1 MKYKYFIEIQIFK
14 LYQFKKK
21 CKTIDCL
28 SSLLSNG
35 LPIHSFPLLHRR
47 KEGIVDPGRGK
58 ERIVDPWYRRW
69 LTDIVEI
76 TLISLNPPLIQFK
89 NFHFKS
95 QMVSTACNCRRTCHI
110 DMVLLFP
117 NPECLLWFLATFYLT
132 SQTRSMLR
140 QHHFQRLQVNGAVF
154 EPFPEVYTHNPVFHW
169 KEQIFP
175 KVQHVFTSRPQ
186 IRYCLTVCWICLMWS
201 QNYLHFF

>member
-1 MKYKYFIEIQIFK
+1 
-14 LYQFKKK
+14 
-21 CKTIDCL
+21 
-28 SSLLSNG
+28 
-35 LPIHSFPLLHRR
+35 
-47 KEGIVDPGRGK
+47 
-58 ERIVDPWYRRW
+58 
-69 LTDIVEI
+69 
-76 TLISLNPPLIQFK
+76 
-89 NFHFKS
+89 
-95 QMVSTACNCRRTCHI
+95 MVSTACNRRRTCHI

-175 KVQHVFTSRPQ
+175 KVQHVFTSRSQ
-186 IRYCLTVCWICLMWS
+186 IRYCLAVCWICLMWS
-201 QNYLHFF
+201 QNYLHFFNIYAYTFIESTTSFLTRISLPYSKTYSFFSPIIYSAVMFSCGRLKAVIF